1 LEGDCA
7 VQMYTGERGEET
19 QGEGLIGGHMGQRE
33 PEIDF
38 GQFGFS
44 IFGRFGHLFCWVDY
58 P

>member
-1 LEGDCA
+1 
-7 VQMYTGERGEET
+7 MYTGERGEET